1 MKVIFSHSIA
11 FILLMI
17 GLGILS
23 SFFYR
28 AIDSTWLLSGILMT
42 GVIVISAL
50 DYLDILRFRKSKV
63 RLTKCTVCGRT
74 YKSSEYSK
82 DSETEIKTKISGGKD
97 TKKSSVKKSQKKEQ
111 FLNGIIVHDRLIC
124 ETCLE
129 DSDRVR
135 KKL

>member
-1 MKVIFSHSIA
+1 MKVIFTHTLA
-11 FILLMI
+11 FAGLII

-23 SFFYR
+23 AFFHR
-28 AIDSTWLLSGILMT
+28 ADESTWLLSGILMT

-50 DYLDILRFRKSKV
+50 DYLDILRFRKSV
-63 RLTKCTVCGRT
+63 ERLTKCSVCGRT

-82 DSETEIKTKISGGKD
+82 DYETQIKTRISGGKD
-97 TKKSSVKKSQKKEQ
+97 TKKTSTKKSQKKEQ
-111 FLNGIIVHDRLIC
+111 FLNGIIIHDRLIC